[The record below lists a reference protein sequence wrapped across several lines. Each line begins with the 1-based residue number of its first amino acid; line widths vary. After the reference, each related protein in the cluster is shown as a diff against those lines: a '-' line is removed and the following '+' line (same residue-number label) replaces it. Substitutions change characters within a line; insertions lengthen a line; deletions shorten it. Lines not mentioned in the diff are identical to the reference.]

1 MIQLTWKEKSF
12 FERRKNGSNLAES
25 INFDFEGKGLD

>member
-1 MIQLTWKEKSF
+1 MIKLTWKEKSF

-25 INFDFEGKGLD
+25 INFDFEDEGLD